1 MLEKEERM
9 QALRARLA
17 RVMETGAKIKERME
31 RLTVSQVKLQQKLTS
46 EIYLLQ

>member
-1 MLEKEERM
+1 
-9 QALRARLA
+9 
-17 RVMETGAKIKERME
+17 METGAKIKVRME